1 MLPPWVSH
9 LNTLVS
15 WIVAVPWPPDILIL
29 DPSALLADTEVGRW
43 GLELHTFGLYGLVQ
57 KGIPRSTGQS
67 FSPVKWQFVLFFHHF
82 QRHILTWLV
91 WLVPA
96 VFPKKNHMKNGKLCR
111 GFCGDPIADAIP
123 SRLWQSLQQ
132 LATLAVLGTGR
143 HQAEWKSKQ
152 RKTWVVDSSGW
163 NQSGWKLVSMIGHDV
178 YLVHYGALGDQLQST
193 RSENANRLVASGIE
207 LYPLPCA
214 EHD

>member
-67 FSPVKWQFVLFFHHF
+67 FSPVK
-82 QRHILTWLV
+82 
-91 WLVPA
+91 
-96 VFPKKNHMKNGKLCR
+96 
-111 GFCGDPIADAIP
+111 
-123 SRLWQSLQQ
+123 
-132 LATLAVLGTGR
+132 
-143 HQAEWKSKQ
+143 
-152 RKTWVVDSSGW
+152 
-163 NQSGWKLVSMIGHDV
+163 
-178 YLVHYGALGDQLQST
+178 
-193 RSENANRLVASGIE
+193 
-207 LYPLPCA
+207 
-214 EHD
+214 